1 VSGGGIFGVLPI
13 SGSGLGVDQTWLDT
27 IGGNLANAADQA
39 PGGTPVYQAQYV
51 DAAPTPDGGVEV
63 AGISLGSA
71 KGVLRYDPTSPEAN
85 AKGYVAVPA
94 VDAATEMVGLVEAQT
109 NYQANA
115 AVISHAVEAYNSIL
129 AIKA

>member
-1 VSGGGIFGVLPI
+1 MFGVLPI

-27 IGGNLANAADQA
+27 IGGNLANANDQV
-39 PGGTPVYQAQYV
+39 PGGKATYQPQYV
-51 DAAPTPDGGVEV
+51 DAAPTASGGVHV
-63 AGISLGSA
+63 TGISLGSA
-71 KGVLRYDPTSPEAN
+71 KGVAEYDPSNPKAN
-85 AKGYVAVPA
+85 AKGYIAVPA

-115 AVISHAVEAYNSIL
+115 SVISHAMSAYDAVL